1 MFGNFLKSA
10 CDTSRRRDR
19 EEAGVSELL
28 KVEKLSKGFGGRPVL
43 REIGFSVEPGRIYGL
58 LGRNGE
64 GKTTLIRTIMGV
76 IPRDAGVIAYKGYA
90 VTFGSAEYKKEIG
103 YIPEDA
109 FFYGRMTVGG
119 LLEFNRAF
127 FPKWDAR
134 RAADDLK
141 RFALDPATKVRTLSR
156 GQQLK
161 LAFVVALA
169 AGPELLL
176 LDDPTSGLDVPT
188 RQDFLREVIRELA
201 AGGTAVLFATHL
213 VHELERIVDHLFILH
228 GGRIVLDEI
237 YEKVKS
243 LTRRAVLGFD
253 AEPPDISNLGDVLE
267 QRRSGNDLELVIYPW
282 SEAGEGALRA
292 LSAARLEIEPLSL
305 EDIFS
310 SFVREEQR

>member
-1 MFGNFLKSA
+1 MS
-10 CDTSRRRDR
+10 D
-19 EEAGVSELL
+19 LL
-28 KVEKLSKGFGGRPVL
+28 KVEKLSKGFGGRAVL
-43 REIGFSVEPGRIYGL
+43 RNIGFSVEPGRVYGL

-76 IPRDAGVIAYKGYA
+76 IPRDAGSISFKGQRVTFNGSAYK
-90 VTFGSAEYKKEIG
+90 KDIG

-109 FFYGRMTVGG
+109 FFYGWMSVGG
-119 LLEFNRAF
+119 LLEFNGRF

-134 RAADDLK
+134 KAEDDMK
-141 RFALDPATKVRTLSR
+141 RFGLEPDSKVRTLSR

-161 LAFVVALA
+161 LAFVAALA
-169 AGPELLL
+169 ARPELLI

-188 RQDFLREVIRELA
+188 RRDFLRDIIGELA

-228 GGRIVLDEI
+228 GGRIVLDET

-253 AEPPDISNLGDVLE
+253 TEAPEITDPGNVIS
-267 QRRSGNDLELVIYPW
+267 QRRLGKDVELIIYPW
-282 SEAGEGALRA
+282 NEEGERALRA
-292 LSAARLEIEPLSL
+292 LNAARLEIEPLSL
-305 EDIFS
+305 EDIFT

>member
-1 MFGNFLKSA
+1 M
-10 CDTSRRRDR
+10 
-19 EEAGVSELL
+19 SELL
-28 KVEKLSKGFGGRPVL
+28 KVEKLSKGFGGRAVL
-43 REIGFSVEPGRIYGL
+43 RDVGFSVEPGLVYGL

-76 IPRDAGVIAYKGYA
+76 IPRDAGMISYKGNA

-109 FFYGRMTVGG
+109 FFYGWMTVGG
-119 LLEFNRAF
+119 LLEFNGRF

-134 RAADDLK
+134 KAADDLK
-141 RFALDPATKVRTLSR
+141 RFALEPGSKVRTLSR

-161 LAFVVALA
+161 LAFVAALA
-169 AGPELLL
+169 ARPELLI

-188 RQDFLREVIRELA
+188 RREFLRDVIRELA

-213 VHELERIVDHLFILH
+213 VHELERIVDHLFILN
-228 GGRIVLDEI
+228 GGRIVLDET
-237 YEKVKS
+237 YEKVKR
-243 LTRRAVLGFD
+243 LTRRVVLGFD
-253 AEPPDISNLGDVLE
+253 TEPPETPTLDRVLS
-267 QRRSGNDLELVIYPW
+267 QRRIEKDLELIIYPW
-282 SEAGEGALRA
+282 SEEGEKALRA
-292 LSAARLEIEPLSL
+292 LNAARLEIEPLSL

>member
-1 MFGNFLKSA
+1 M
-10 CDTSRRRDR
+10 T
-19 EEAGVSELL
+19 ELL
-28 KVEKLSKGFGGRPVL
+28 KIEKLVKGFGARPVL
-43 REIGFSVEPGRIYGL
+43 GGLDLAVEPGRVYGL

-76 IPRDAGVIAYKGYA
+76 IPRDSGSITYKGHA
-90 VTFGSAEYKKEIG
+90 VTFGSADYKSEIG

-109 FFYGRMTVGG
+109 FFYGWMTVGN
-119 LLEFNRAF
+119 LLEFNGRF

-134 RAADDLK
+134 RVADDL
-141 RFALDPATKVRTLSR
+141 RRLELDPAARIRNLSR

-161 LAFVVALA
+161 LAFVAALA

-188 RQDFLREVIRELA
+188 RRGFNRDVIRELA

-228 GGRIVLDEI
+228 GGRIVLDET

-243 LTRRAVLGFD
+243 QTRRAVLGFD
-253 AEPPDISNLGDVLE
+253 DEPPKSLALGHVRS
-267 QRRSGNDLELVIYPW
+267 QRRMGKDLELIIYPW
-282 SEAGEGALRA
+282 NDERERDLRA
-292 LSAARLEIEPLSL
+292 LNAARLEIEPLSL